1 MSMLECMH
9 GTLSIILSILKW
21 LRRTLNKKGKESN
34 KKAPLE
40 EAFMY
45 SRRDLNPHEHYC
57 SLDFKS
63 NVSTNSTTRALSER
77 RDSNP
82 RPSPWQGDALPAELL
97 SQRMQIYNNLTYM
110 RSINKLIFTNFCL

>member
-1 MSMLECMH
+1 ML
-9 GTLSIILSILKW
+9 II
-21 LRRTLNKKGKESN
+21 TP
-34 KKAPLE
+34 PLE
-40 EAFMY
+40 Y
-45 SRRDLNPHEHYC
+45 SGRDLNPHEHYC

-82 RPSPWQGDALPAELL
+82 RPSPWQGDALPTELL
-97 SQRMQIYNNLTYM
+97 SQRMQIYNNLNYI